1 MATDPTASRYPKRR
15 RTVVNYHVE
24 IDIESNEDEAELSE
38 ELGENV
44 MTPAS
49 NAATSAKD
57 ESDHEDDESEAE
69 DATYGSRRSKKRALK
84 KRLKTPKANKTPK
97 RAPKFKPFRLMDL
110 PAELR
115 MKIYEEALVDPH
127 GVYIRTYDD
136 KYEKIA
142 VHVSPRFIDGTSYL
156 DRKGYV
162 KGVWKDIKMT
172 ELPTK
177 KFKISPNL
185 LATCK
190 RVHNEAVSLLWKQ
203 PFIFADV
210 HGLLSFLLPMSSTTI
225 ARLED
230 ITILK
235 HGWVMGRNT
244 PAFLL
249 LRDAVNLQNLRFDCV
264 IRNAR
269 EYRYGTMNPAV
280 LGEKLAD
287 RLFKDCHPF
296 IKAFVKHRGAEA
308 LIKVLKFDKEEF
320 KHRYWNLAHT
330 QNTDDWTEE
339 KEQKALEAMVSQI
352 TTIMNRK
359 TTPKFMRG

>member
-1 MATDPTASRYPKRR
+1 MATNGTEARYPKRR
-15 RTVVNYHVE
+15 RNVVNYHVN
-24 IDIESNEDEAELSE
+24 IDIDTNEDEAELSE
-38 ELGENV
+38 ELGEDV
-44 MTPAS
+44 MTS
-49 NAATSAKD
+49 LNDSTTLVKD
-57 ESDHEDDESEAE
+57 EPDHEEDESEAE
-69 DATYGSRRSKKRALK
+69 DATYGSRKLKKRALK
-84 KRLKTPKANKTPK
+84 KRLKKPNANKKAK
-97 RAPKFKPFRLMDL
+97 RAPKSKPFRLMNL

-115 MKIYEEALVDPH
+115 LKIYEEALVDPH

-142 VHVSPRFIDGTSYL
+142 VHVSPRFIDGISYL

-162 KGVWKDIKMT
+162 KGVWKEIKMDD
-172 ELPTK
+172 LPRK

-185 LATCK
+185 LATCTH
-190 RVHNEAVSLLWKQ
+190 VHNEAVSLLWKQ

-210 HGLLSFLLPMSSTTI
+210 HGLLSFLLPMSPTTI
-225 ARLED
+225 SRLED

-244 PAFLL
+244 PAFVL
-249 LRDAVNLQNLRFDCV
+249 LRHAVNLRNLRFDCV

-269 EYRYGTMNPAV
+269 EYRYGTMNPTV

-296 IKAFVKHRGAEA
+296 IKEFVKHRGTEA
-308 LIKVLKFDKEEF
+308 LVKVMKFDKEEF
-320 KHRYWNLAHT
+320 RHRYWSTAST

-339 KEQKALEAMVSQI
+339 KEEKALKSMVSQI

-359 TTPKFMRG
+359 TTPKFLRG

>member
-1 MATDPTASRYPKRR
+1 
-15 RTVVNYHVE
+15 
-24 IDIESNEDEAELSE
+24 
-38 ELGENV
+38 
-44 MTPAS
+44 
-49 NAATSAKD
+49 
-57 ESDHEDDESEAE
+57 
-69 DATYGSRRSKKRALK
+69 
-84 KRLKTPKANKTPK
+84 
-97 RAPKFKPFRLMDL
+97 
-110 PAELR
+110 

-142 VHVSPRFIDGTSYL
+142 VHVSPRYIDGVIYL

-162 KGVWKDIKMT
+162 KGEWKEIKMA

-177 KFKISPNL
+177 KFKVSPNL

-190 RVHNEAVSLLWKQ
+190 KVHDEAISLLWKQ

-210 HGLLSFLLPMSSTTI
+210 HGLLSFLLPMSPTTI

-244 PAFLL
+244 PAFVL

-269 EYRYGTMNPAV
+269 EYRYASMSPTV

-296 IKAFVKHRGAEA
+296 IKAFEKHRGAEA
-308 LIKVLKFDKEEF
+308 LAKVLKFDKDEF
-320 KHRYWNLAHT
+320 KHRYWSP
-330 QNTDDWTEE
+330 QNNHGTDDWTEDKE
-339 KEQKALEAMVSQI
+339 KKALESMVTHI
-352 TTIMNRK
+352 KTIINRK
-359 TTPKFMRG
+359 TSPKFARG